1 MPKLAKPLSD
11 TAIRRARAG
20 SKPLKLYDGNGLF
33 LEVLPAGTKYWRFRY
48 RQANGKENSITF
60 GSYPEV
66 SLAEARNKR
75 TEVRL
80 RLLEGTD
87 PAQHRAQVR
96 RQQLEASKN
105 TFRALATEWHA
116 LKIKSWSA
124 DYGANVLHR
133 LQTDIFPDLGHR
145 PIAEVSHREL
155 ITVFRKIEQ
164 RGAHEIAKRN
174 KAVCSQ
180 IFSYA
185 IQAGIATR
193 NPLADMKDVL
203 QVVTP
208 GNFPAI
214 STDQL
219 PGFLAALWSNEAR
232 MRPTTRIGLRLLMLV
247 FVRTSELIETP
258 WSEIEPGST
267 TWTIPW
273 SRMKMGKRKVNPI
286 RKDHVVPLSRQT
298 IVLLDE
304 LRRHTG
310 GSKYLFPNVREP
322 SRPMSNNAFL
332 KALERMGYK
341 GEMSGH
347 GFRALAMSTIKEQLG
362 YRHEVVDRQLA
373 HVQVDKTDRAYDR
386 AEFIDERRRMMQ
398 AWADYIDRVAMA
410 GFTRD

>member
-11 TAIRRARAG
+11 TAIRRAKAG
-20 SKPLKLYDGNGLF
+20 SKPVKLYDGGGLYI
-33 LEVLPAGTKYWRFRY
+33 EVLPAGTKYWRFRY
-48 RQANGKENSITF
+48 RQANGKENSVTF
-60 GSYPEV
+60 GSYPEL

-75 TEVRL
+75 TEVRA

-116 LKIKSWSA
+116 LKTKSWSA
-124 DYGANVLHR
+124 DYGTNVLHR
-133 LQTDIFPDLGHR
+133 LEVDIFPDLGDR
-145 PIAEVSHREL
+145 PIAEVTHREL
-155 ITVFRKIEQ
+155 ISVFRKIEQ

-219 PGFLAALWSNEAR
+219 PAFLTALWSLRSPHAADHANRHASADAR
-232 MRPTTRIGLRLLMLV
+232 
-247 FVRTSELIETP
+247 
-258 WSEIEPGST
+258 
-267 TWTIPW
+267 
-273 SRMKMGKRKVNPI
+273 
-286 RKDHVVPLSRQT
+286 
-298 IVLLDE
+298 
-304 LRRHTG
+304 
-310 GSKYLFPNVREP
+310 
-322 SRPMSNNAFL
+322 
-332 KALERMGYK
+332 
-341 GEMSGH
+341 
-347 GFRALAMSTIKEQLG
+347 FRAHQRA
-362 YRHEVVDRQLA
+362 DRN
-373 HVQVDKTDRAYDR
+373 TMERDRAR
-386 AEFIDERRRMMQ
+386 
-398 AWADYIDRVAMA
+398 
-410 GFTRD
+410 